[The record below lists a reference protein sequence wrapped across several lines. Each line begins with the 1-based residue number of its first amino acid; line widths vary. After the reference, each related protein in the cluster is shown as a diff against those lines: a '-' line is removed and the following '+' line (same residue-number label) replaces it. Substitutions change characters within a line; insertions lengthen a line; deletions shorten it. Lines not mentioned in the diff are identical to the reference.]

1 MAYKAFIWRHNNPE
15 KRTLDRRKYKVRSR
29 LRELGILPPVG
40 VNMTD
45 EQKIIYNQIGED
57 DFSYWDTIKVRGGV
71 GTKLHD
77 GGTRVNQQKQTIKT
91 PEELLFERTRQRA
104 KEKKIDFEITS
115 EDILIPEFCPIA
127 DIPIS
132 TNLNDN
138 RTDNYY
144 VLDRLDWLT
153 GIVKGNVRVVSNL
166 GLSQKIKELCIDG
179 YFENIDYTPENIKR
193 EICIKAK
200 RNARRR
206 KLEFNLKPEDID
218 VPELCPYL
226 GFELSYN
233 KKDSKEPFYF
243 SIDRIDSG
251 KGYIKGNIQIISL
264 LSNTMKNSS
273 SDEQLVTFAKNILRI
288 HNFS

>member
-1 MAYKAFIWRHNNPE
+1 M
-15 KRTLDRRKYKVRSR
+15 
-29 LRELGILPPVG
+29 
-40 VNMTD
+40 
-45 EQKIIYNQIGED
+45 
-57 DFSYWDTIKVRGGV
+57 
-71 GTKLHD
+71 
-77 GGTRVNQQKQTIKT
+77 
-91 PEELLFERTRQRA
+91 
-104 KEKKIDFEITS
+104 
-115 EDILIPEFCPIA
+115 
-127 DIPIS
+127 
-132 TNLNDN
+132 
-138 RTDNYY
+138 
-144 VLDRLDWLT
+144 
-153 GIVKGNVRVVSNL
+153 VSNL